1 MAAYE
6 GDLVRPLG
14 FVTLYFAYA
23 EGQLDE
29 VLKVLA
35 PVSGAS
41 PSKVQSFGAKVGE
54 AVRLVEKVG
63 SQQLPGLAAVLR
75 EAKPLVEARNELV
88 HGQLFNGG
96 QLGGRLVSRAGTRYV
111 TSQEI
116 ESLAEGIWS
125 WKERLWREHCR
136 ELMPMASLAATQQS
150 VQPDLRED
158 AAPG

>member
-1 MAAYE
+1 MTTMGAFE

-29 VLKVLA
+29 VFKVL
-35 PVSGAS
+35 VQVTGAKQS
-41 PSKVQSFGAKVGE
+41 TFQSFGLKIGE
-54 AVRLVEKVG
+54 TLKLIEKVG
-63 SQQLPGLAAVLR
+63 VSELPGLAAVLR
-75 EAKPLVEARNELV
+75 EARPFVEARNELV

-96 QLGGRLVSRAGTRYV
+96 RLVSRIGTRHV

-116 ESLAEGIWS
+116 EILAEQIWS

-136 ELMPMASLAATQQS
+136 ELMPRASRASAQQ
-150 VQPDLRED
+150 
-158 AAPG
+158 